1 MCAVRVI
8 RKVPELMEMFVPLTR
23 SLMNDNNHGKSEHC
37 KYYDFVN
44 PGNVAANSEVLIVDI
59 LLIHLA

>member
-1 MCAVRVI
+1 
-8 RKVPELMEMFVPLTR
+8 MFVPLTR